1 MRFNKTTSLVAASCL
16 AMLLLILFQVSW
28 LQHSR
33 RLIEEQF
40 DQKVTM
46 ALCSAVE
53 DLSREQSGDMT
64 IHPVGCNMA
73 QGNCCFKS
81 PDATTLQT
89 ALSSSLQRYDID
101 LDFRFDVIP
110 DSFVQL
116 AQSSAYCASMNP
128 LTMDNHA
135 VQVSF
140 ANKEQYV
147 IHQLGLMIGSSI
159 FILLFVS
166 GMLLV
171 TLVKFLRQKQLNAVS
186 TDFFNNMAHEFR
198 TPLTNMQLALN
209 LFKKRQPDS
218 SDSKFLQII
227 QNENQR
233 LLEQVERILHVSK
246 LDKGEYQLEIEL
258 IDLKELVQEV
268 LQDMKFQIAEK
279 GGAVQI
285 QPPKA
290 ENIVIQ
296 GDRLHLSNSIRN
308 IIDNAL
314 KYCDQTP
321 NIVIR
326 IESDRKNVSLYF
338 QDNGIGIGEHQKRLV
353 FEKFRRVMNG
363 NIYNEKG
370 FGLGLAYVKQIIERH
385 GGIVR
390 FESELTKGSTFS
402 LVLPIK
408 SVARA

>member
-1 MRFNKTTSLVAASCL
+1 MRFNKTTWLVAASCL

-53 DLSREQSGDMT
+53 DLSREQSGDVT
-64 IHPVGCNMA
+64 IQGCNMA

-81 PDATTLQT
+81 PNTTTLQT

-101 LDFRFDVIP
+101 LDFQFNVIP

-116 AQSSAYCASMNP
+116 AQSTSYCASMNP
-128 LTMDNHA
+128 LTMDNHT

-140 ANKEQYV
+140 SNKEEYV
-147 IHQLGLMIGSSI
+147 IRQLGLMIGSSI

-166 GMLLV
+166 GMLLF

-246 LDKGEYQLEIEL
+246 LDKGDYKLEIEA
-258 IDLKELVQEV
+258 IDLKELMQEV
-268 LQDMKFQIAEK
+268 VQDMKFQIAEK
-279 GGAVQI
+279 GGEVQL

-290 ENIVIQ
+290 ENIIIQ

-321 NIVIR
+321 HISIR

-408 SVARA
+408 SIARA